1 MILLRIWSH
10 VLMKSLMKHFLC
22 NAIPYEVMLSC
33 PENVLKSVEGNKSFS
48 EF

>member
-22 NAIPYEVMLSC
+22 NAIPYEVMRRGMRFNF
-33 PENVLKSVEGNKSFS
+33 EVFEI
-48 EF
+48 